1 MQSETKLNIVS
12 FNVLSRQ
19 YSPLQMLLKKHV
31 GSKDQIKPIIKS
43 EIKRFNQLVG
53 PNLIKYFK
61 LILPNSII
69 CLQEVNGDFLNLI
82 KQSFNSDQIFCTNT
96 QDYTIQQNKKNI
108 SKNFNDDHRVI
119 LIPDYLCKNN
129 CKSKDIQII
138 TSYASKSGL
147 VFSLS
152 FDDYNLVIINL
163 HLHWKMTLEEMST
176 NAEKINGELKKSF
189 VNLEKLRIIICGDF
203 NKGIKKVENFFQ
215 KSLNSFGF
223 NFTNNYSVNET
234 GFTSHSTDPTEFIEY
249 DIIDHILTHNIQTLA
264 QTQIILEIADKT
276 ILYNSKQIATSTSKD
291 LETNISD
298 HNLIK
303 LQIKI

>member
-1 MQSETKLNIVS
+1 MQSGTKLNIVS

-19 YSPLQMLLKKHV
+19 YSPLQMLLKKHI

-53 PNLIKYFK
+53 PKLIKYFK
-61 LILPNSII
+61 SILPTSVI

-82 KQSFNSDQIFCTNT
+82 KQSFNSEQLFYTNT
-96 QDYTIQQNKKNI
+96 TDYTIQHNKKNI

-119 LIPDYLCKNN
+119 LIPDYLIKHNG
-129 CKSKDIQII
+129 KSKDIQII

-147 VFSLS
+147 FVSLC
-152 FDDYNLVIINL
+152 FNDYNFVIINL

-176 NAEKINGELKKSF
+176 NAEKIIGELKKSF

-234 GFTSHSTDPTEFIEY
+234 GFTSHSTDPTESIEY
-249 DIIDHILTHNIQTLA
+249 DIIDHILTHNIQTITK
-264 QTQIILEIADKT
+264 TQIISEIADKT
-276 ILYNSKQIATSTSKD
+276 ILYDSKQVADNIIKD
-291 LETNISD
+291 FETNISD

>member
-1 MQSETKLNIVS
+1 MQTGTKLNIVS

-31 GSKDQIKPIIKS
+31 GSKDQVKPIIKN
-43 EIKRFNQLVG
+43 EIKRFNLLVG
-53 PNLIKYFK
+53 PKLIKYFK
-61 LILPNSII
+61 LILPTSII

-82 KQSFNSDQIFCTNT
+82 KQNFNSEQIFYTNT
-96 QDYTIQQNKKNI
+96 TDYTIQQNKKKI
-108 SKNFNDDHRVI
+108 SKNFNDDHRI
-119 LIPDYLCKNN
+119 IIIPDYLIKHNG
-129 CKSKDIQII
+129 KSKDIQII
-138 TSYASKSGL
+138 NSFASKSGL
-147 VFSLS
+147 FFSLS

-176 NAEKINGELKKSF
+176 NAEKIIGELKKSF

-223 NFTNNYSVNET
+223 NFTNNYSLNET
-234 GFTSHSTDPTEFIEY
+234 GFTSHSTDPTDSIEY
-249 DIIDHILTHNIQTLA
+249 DIIDHILTHNIQTIT
-264 QTQIILEIADKT
+264 QTQIISEIADKT
-276 ILYNSKQIATSTSKD
+276 IIYDSKQVADNTMED

-303 LQIKI
+303 LQIKF